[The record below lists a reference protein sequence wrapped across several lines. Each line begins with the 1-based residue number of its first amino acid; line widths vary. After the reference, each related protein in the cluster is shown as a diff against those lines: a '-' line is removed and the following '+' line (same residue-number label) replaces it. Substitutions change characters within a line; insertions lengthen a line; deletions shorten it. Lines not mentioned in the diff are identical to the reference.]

1 MEHAEKTTLPVLPI
15 KNSVLFPYLGMPMV
29 VTRVASMAAIEAA
42 LSSEDKTIAIFT
54 QKSADVDEPGEND
67 LYAIGTAA
75 VIKKMVRIDHSFHLE
90 VHGIARIKHQG
101 MVLEKPYLNS
111 NVHYL
116 PELSDTSTEIE
127 ALHREMIELANKM
140 LGLVKPQMQMNLSF
154 VLSDVEMPV
163 NQAYLLATLLSLD
176 VEKEISILS
185 AESQHEL
192 FELMNGYLNHE
203 IQVLELRHQISSQ
216 VESKLGHDQRE
227 YLLRQQMRTIQEEL
241 GEQRP
246 EQADVTELRQK
257 LEKAELPESVRK
269 EVEKELNRLE
279 RMSSVSPEYQ
289 LTRTYVELAIELPWT
304 QTTDDMLDLDRS
316 QQILDEDHFD
326 LKDIKQRIIEHLAV
340 MKLNPSAKAPILC
353 FVGPPGVGKT
363 SVGQSIARSMGR
375 KFERMSL
382 GGLHDEAELRGHR
395 RTYIGAMPGRIL
407 QAIRRAAVRNPLLML
422 DEIDKLGKDFRGDP
436 AAALMEILDPAQN
449 FEFHDNY
456 LDMPFDLSK
465 VFFITT
471 ANTLDNIP
479 KPLLD
484 RMEVMRL
491 AGYSDEE
498 KAQIARLYLIP
509 RRLDE
514 AGLNNEQLSI
524 SDDALSYI
532 IRRYTREA
540 GVRELE
546 RTIGSVARKIATR
559 VARGDDAAVTVSPD
573 MLVELL
579 GPAHFYAEQARQQL
593 AAGVAA
599 GLAWTEAGGDV
610 LYVEA
615 ALLAE
620 GKELTLTGQ
629 LGDVMQESAKTAQS
643 YVWAHAAALNID
655 QEKIRKSGVHIHVPA
670 GAVPKDGPSAGITM
684 ATAFASLYL
693 DKPVRSD
700 TAMTG
705 EITLSGLVLPVGG
718 VKEKVLAAHRAGIR
732 RIILPQENQKD
743 LTELPE
749 HVRQSLE
756 FVYAERVDAALL
768 AAIVSSDD
776 AGTDKKVASRLR

>member
-1 MEHAEKTTLPVLPI
+1 MEHTEKTTLPVLPI
-15 KNSVLFPYLGMPMV
+15 KNSVLFPFLGMPLV
-29 VTRVASMAAIEAA
+29 VSRAASMAAIEVA

-54 QKSADVDEPGEND
+54 QRNADVDEPGEKD
-67 LYAIGTAA
+67 LYDIGTVA
-75 VIKKMVRIDHSFHLE
+75 VIKKMLRIGHAFHLE
-90 VHGIARIKHQG
+90 VHGIARVQNQG
-101 MVLEKPYLNS
+101 LVLEKPYLNS

-127 ALHREMIELANKM
+127 ALQREMIELANKM
-140 LGLVKPQMQMNLSF
+140 LGLVKPQMQMSLNYI
-154 VLSDVEMPV
+154 LSDVEKPV
-163 NQAYLLATLLSLD
+163 NQAYLLTTLLSLE
-176 VEKEISILS
+176 VEKEMSILS
-185 AESQHEL
+185 AVTQREL

-227 YLLRQQMRTIQEEL
+227 YLLRQQMRTIQKEL
-241 GEQRP
+241 GEERP

-257 LEKAELPESVRK
+257 LEKAELPETVDK

-304 QTTDDMLDLDRS
+304 QTTEDLLDLDRS
-316 QQILDEDHFD
+316 QQTLDEDHFD

-363 SVGQSIARSMGR
+363 SVGQSIARAMGR

-407 QAIRRAAVRNPLLML
+407 QAIRRAGVRNPLLML

-514 AGLNNEQLSI
+514 AGLGSEKLSI
-524 SDDALSYI
+524 TDETLSFI

-559 VARGDDAAVTVSPD
+559 VARGDDAAVTINPD
-573 MLVELL
+573 MLEELL

-643 YVWAHAAALNID
+643 YVWANAAALEID
-655 QEKIRKSGVHIHVPA
+655 KEKIRKSGVHIHVPA

-684 ATAFASLYL
+684 ATALASLYL
-693 DKPVRSD
+693 DKAVRSD

-718 VKEKVLAAHRAGIR
+718 VKEKVLAAHRAGIH
-732 RIILPQENQKD
+732 RIILPKENQKD

-749 HVRQSLE
+749 HVRQTLE
-756 FVYAERVDAALL
+756 FVYVEHIDEALL
-768 AAIVSSDD
+768 AAIASTTD
-776 AGTDKKVASRLR
+776 ASPEQKVASGLS